1 MIRPSLVITV
11 IFATTG
17 FQPLRPVSA
26 AEMPMGR
33 EYTNAI
39 GMRFVRIEPGTFEMG
54 QLKKPLPSEVLPIF
68 RGRGLFDTLNKGDY
82 DEKPIHT
89 VRITRPFYMGVFEVT
104 NSQYELFDR
113 GHKKLRGKEGFSIED
128 NEAVTFV
135 NWHDAMAFC
144 RWLSK
149 REGLLY
155 RLPTEAEWEYA
166 CRAGTTTNYHTGDIL
181 PEVFLKKISAKGGS
195 TKKADLTVGQTLPN
209 AWGIYDIHGNL
220 EEWCYD
226 WYGPYTD
233 GLAVDPVGYARG
245 DFKVTRGGCHTSEV
259 YYLRSANRMGAI
271 AETRNW
277 VTGFRVIIGELPT
290 TKPLPVTPP
299 RHQHNVKQ
307 RDRSLI
313 SIGPNPD
320 KPYFRGPRRYV
331 NIRPGSNGPTYTC
344 HNHDPAIVECPNG
357 DLLACWYTCH
367 DEHGRELG
375 DAASRLRYGSDQ
387 WEEASLFFYTP
398 DRNNHAPAL
407 WFDDKET
414 IYHFTG
420 VSAAKSRSRSAIMM
434 RTSSDSGATWSAP
447 RLIVPEFARGHLPS
461 EPVFRMHDGT
471 IVFAIDGPDTLWM
484 SRDEGKTWFNPGGDI
499 PGIHAGVT
507 QLSDGTIFAFS
518 RGYAVDGKLPIS
530 ISTDGGKTFTSYA
543 GEFPPVGG
551 GQRLAL
557 LKLRSGELFLASY
570 TNEGGKGIFI
580 KDNTGNEREIRGLY
594 AALSLNDGK
603 TWPYKRLVTDDGP
616 ARTIE
621 CTDGAAI
628 TMSARSSEYRG
639 YLSAC
644 QGLDGLIHII
654 SSRNHYA
661 FNLKWLK
668 TLPPAPVDEPRK
680 VKPLVETFTGPTDF
694 DNEGWLDYKGP
705 IARFNGKGQYTIK
718 SGSHFNGINRHVGTG
733 SFEAVFEVKNIRY
746 NPPGPKIPEGVTL
759 GLRDP
764 TCAKGETMFIN
775 IKQNQ
780 ITLRDDYPVAL
791 ARPPKSAKI
800 KFTYDDPTRRWRVFY
815 GLNGAEPTNE
825 FKRSQIDGIYFGEST
840 SESIGAYVL
849 MSNGSVDLDYFEI
862 KPIYP

>member
-1 MIRPSLVITV
+1 MSIVIV
-11 IFATTG
+11 
-17 FQPLRPVSA
+17 FQPQKALSA
-26 AEMPMGR
+26 GKEF
-33 EYTNAI
+33 TNSV
-39 GMRFVRIEPGTFEMG
+39 GMKFMRIEPGILKMG
-54 QLKKPLPSEVLPIF
+54 QLKKPLPSQVLPIF
-68 RGRGLFDTLNKGDY
+68 RGRGLFDTLNEGDY

-89 VRITRPFYMGVFEVT
+89 VRITQPFYMGVFEVT
-104 NSQYELFDR
+104 NAQYELFAPE
-113 GHKKLRGKEGFSIED
+113 HKKLRGKEGFSTED
-128 NEAVTFV
+128 NEAVAFV
-135 NWHDAMAFC
+135 NWHDAQAFC

-149 REGLLY
+149 KEGLPY

-166 CRAGTTTNYHTGDIL
+166 CRAGTITNYHPGDVL
-181 PEVFLKKISAKGGS
+181 PEVFLKKASTKGGS
-195 TKKADLTVGQTLPN
+195 TKKADLTVGQTPSN
-209 AWGIYDIHGNL
+209 AWGLFDMHGNL

-233 GLAVDPVGYARG
+233 GLAVDPVGYASG

-271 AETRNW
+271 AQTRNW
-277 VTGFRVIIGELPT
+277 VTGFRVVRGELPK
-290 TKPLPVTPP
+290 TKPLPVRPP
-299 RHQHNVKQ
+299 RHQRNVIQ
-307 RDRSLI
+307 RDRSLV
-313 SIGPNPD
+313 SRGPNPE

-331 NIRPGSNGPTYTC
+331 NMPPGSNGPVFTC

-357 DLLACWYTCH
+357 DLLAIWYTCH
-367 DEHGRELG
+367 DEHGRELC

-447 RLIVPEFARGHLPS
+447 RLIVPEFTIGHLPS

-484 SRDEGKTWFNPGGDI
+484 SRDEGKTWSNPGGDI
-499 PGIHAGVT
+499 PGIHVGVT

-518 RGYAVDGKLPIS
+518 RGHAIDGKMPIS
-530 ISTDGGKTFTSYA
+530 ISKDGGKTFTSYA
-543 GEFPPVGG
+543 GEFPPIGG

-557 LKLRSGELFLASY
+557 LKLRSGELFMTSY
-570 TNEGGKGIFI
+570 NNEGGKGIFI
-580 KDNTGNEREIRGLY
+580 KDATGNEREIRGLY
-594 AALSLNDGK
+594 AALSVDDGK

-628 TMSARSSEYRG
+628 TMSGRSSEYRG

-654 SSRNHYA
+654 SSRNHFA
-661 FNLKWLK
+661 FN
-668 TLPPAPVDEPRK
+668 
-680 VKPLVETFTGPTDF
+680 VETFTGPTDF
-694 DNEGWLDYKGP
+694 DNPGWLDYKGP
-705 IARFNGKGQYTIK
+705 VARFNGRGQYTIK
-718 SGSHFNGINRHVGTG
+718 SGSHYNGINRHVGTG
-733 SFEAVFEVKNIRY
+733 SFEAVFELKNIRY
-746 NPPGPKIPEGVTL
+746 NPPGPKISEGVTL

-764 TCAKGETMFIN
+764 TCAGGETMFVW
-775 IKQNQ
+775 IKQNM
-780 ITLRDDYPVAL
+780 ITLRDRYPVKVEQ
-791 ARPPKSAKI
+791 PPKSAKI

-815 GLNGAEPTNE
+815 GLNGAEPANE
-825 FKRSQIDGIYFGEST
+825 FKRSQADGIYFGEST

-862 KPIYP
+862 KTIYP